1 MVREELVEGLKYAI
15 SKGES
20 LPRAMMSFYNAGYL
34 KKDIEE
40 AARFLQSPHFSQ
52 TPITAQPPRNPA
64 QPQPVKRKLFHSSS
78 KPVQQPVS
86 QSRQPVVQR
95 VSAYEKKPKKRGG
108 RVIWI
113 LSFFLLLLL
122 GVLIAV
128 FLFRDKLAEILGSIL

>member
-40 AARFLQSPHFSQ
+40 AARFLQSPHLLQ
-52 TPITAQPPRNPA
+52 TPITAQP
-64 QPQPVKRKLFHSSS
+64 QPVKGKLFYSSS

-128 FLFRDKLAEILGSIL
+128 FLFRDKLAEILASIL